1 MNGHGLGD
9 LKHLVSE
16 GSKTDRRGPQVYP
29 IFVSVPS
36 RVSVCLS
43 LKWGQLPVPG
53 WWWWGLDK
61 QLNTQQPRLLP
72 GDRDGAVVTVA
83 MFEPILSPVT
93 DLWG

>member
-1 MNGHGLGD
+1 MNGDGLGA

-36 RVSVCLS
+36 RASVCLS

-53 WWWWGLDK
+53 
-61 QLNTQQPRLLP
+61 
-72 GDRDGAVVTVA
+72 
-83 MFEPILSPVT
+83 
-93 DLWG
+93 